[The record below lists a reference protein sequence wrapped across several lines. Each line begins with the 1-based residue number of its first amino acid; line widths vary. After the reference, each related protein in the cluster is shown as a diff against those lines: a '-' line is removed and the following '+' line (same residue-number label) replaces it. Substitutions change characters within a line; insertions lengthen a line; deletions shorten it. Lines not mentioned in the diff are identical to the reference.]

1 MYREG
6 EVMSVISSEIGYF
19 GIPKTK
25 KAKKTQ
31 YIAFKIISDTV
42 KGYLGALT
50 FSNMKE
56 EVSARWNSH
65 YMQNRKPYSEFV
77 GTELIKISLTIELNS
92 SLLHPLKTTPF
103 KIRNKLIKL
112 CNNGTTG
119 YLVIGGHKMS
129 SRKFK
134 ILSVSDDFDIISRGT
149 LKYTKDKFQKITCNV
164 VFEEV

>member
-1 MYREG
+1 
-6 EVMSVISSEIGYF
+6 MSSLKTDIGYF
-19 GIPKTK
+19 GIPASRKRK
-25 KAKKTQ
+25 KSE
-31 YIAFKIISDTV
+31 YIAFRIISDSA
-42 KGYLGALT
+42 KGTLGALT
-50 FSNMKE
+50 FQSMKE
-56 EVSARWNSH
+56 EVSARWGKH
-65 YMQNRKPYSEFV
+65 YIQGKKPKSEFL
-77 GTELIKISLTIELNS
+77 GNELIQISLTIELNS